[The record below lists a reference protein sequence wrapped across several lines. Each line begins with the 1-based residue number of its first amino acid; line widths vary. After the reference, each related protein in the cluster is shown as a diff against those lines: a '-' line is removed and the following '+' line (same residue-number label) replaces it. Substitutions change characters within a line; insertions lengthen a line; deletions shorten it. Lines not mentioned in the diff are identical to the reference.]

1 MKDQENAQK
10 GPGWATFPHR
20 RNYSRGI
27 GDVWGPQKIKGGQ
40 LLLCYK
46 YRTSLEVGNNC
57 GKPKKSKHF
66 LFSPIPT
73 RTLESSLD
81 DSKGNMEEI
90 GDKYERSGKCT
101 KGTRL
106 SFISPEK
113 KLFQGYWK
121 HPSRTLKLGQVPM
134 WPGHHFSINHRQLQY
149 YINSLIYVLEL
160 MSNDLIWF
168 DPSEK
173 ICLIFHLADVHA
185 IWAQDNCI
193 SSRFTPREEFEML
206 R

>member
-1 MKDQENAQK
+1 MSFTQ
-10 GPGWATFPHR
+10 G
-20 RNYSRGI
+20 GI
-27 GDVWGPQKIKGGQ
+27 GDAWSPSKIKGVRETGNNCRKPEKTKRHALFPLIPTRAFESSVDDSKRNMEEIGDKYERSGKFTERTRLSDMSPQ
-40 LLLCYK
+40 KKLFQGYWRCLGPSKNQRWAAAICYK

-57 GKPKKSKHF
+57 GKPKKSKHV

-113 KLFQGYWK
+113 K
-121 HPSRTLKLGQVPM
+121 
-134 WPGHHFSINHRQLQY
+134 
-149 YINSLIYVLEL
+149 
-160 MSNDLIWF
+160 
-168 DPSEK
+168 
-173 ICLIFHLADVHA
+173 
-185 IWAQDNCI
+185 
-193 SSRFTPREEFEML
+193 
-206 R
+206 